1 MEYNIRVFMG
11 KEEIRDADLKNY
23 CIKNKAVDRIVNS
36 IAAPNYF
43 NSQSNTKRDDQI
55 GLA

>member
-11 KEEIRDADLKNY
+11 NEEIRDADLKNY
-23 CIKNKAVDRIVNS
+23 CIKNRAVDRIVNS
-36 IAAPNYF
+36 ITVTKYF